1 MNLFIKQKQ
10 THRHRNQTMVTKE
23 DGEIWINWEYRINI
37 DIPPYT
43 KQTARLHCIA
53 QGVMFSIL

>member
-1 MNLFIKQKQ
+1 MKSKKKNTDELIYRTEIDK
-10 THRHRNQTMVTKE
+10 HRNQTMVTKE

-43 KQTARLHCIA
+43 K
-53 QGVMFSIL
+53 

>member
-37 DIPPYT
+37 DILPYT
-43 KQTARLHCIA
+43 K
-53 QGVMFSIL
+53 